1 MKKNFFLKYLFIP
14 NCMRIIM
21 WLLVN
26 NTLENMLF
34 KSSTNCFFSQ
44 APMCLVFQYLLTLLI
59 AVYINLWKCS
69 CDLSKCLENV
79 KLPTAVFCE
88 KASGGLWPPLKYVMS
103 VFILSSEI
111 FVVICTKVFQIC
123 MFIFHT
129 CHGVTWQLHSNQN
142 NEQFIITVYTNTL
155 PTPAHW
161 WQI

>member
-1 MKKNFFLKYLFIP
+1 MQLGINNRNKIFQRQYTKLHELAGQVQLILQSLKNFFFLKYLFIP

-79 KLPTAVFCE
+79 KLPTAVFRRLPVDFDH
-88 KASGGLWPPLKYVMS
+88 LWNMS
-103 VFILSSEI
+103 WVSSYALQT
-111 FVVICTKVFQIC
+111 VV
-123 MFIFHT
+123 
-129 CHGVTWQLHSNQN
+129 S
-142 NEQFIITVYTNTL
+142 
-155 PTPAHW
+155 
-161 WQI
+161 